1 MRSRRRNAPSVRAC
15 LQRSA
20 SASSRRFS
28 LPENLRRLAIAMT
41 SGSGGVAAQGIPS
54 LALRAPSGMPWAEA
68 QESLIIED
76 FINAAMSDTT
86 FGL

>member
-1 MRSRRRNAPSVRAC
+1 
-15 LQRSA
+15 
-20 SASSRRFS
+20 
-28 LPENLRRLAIAMT
+28 
-41 SGSGGVAAQGIPS
+41 
-54 LALRAPSGMPWAEA
+54 MPWAEA